1 MAASPRWRVV
11 RFALPADPRLDERLR
26 SEPDIELTVA
36 PFPKTPEEVLVALK
50 DADLYHVA
58 SARNEMSTHT
68 FVTADLLAK
77 FPQLLAVSSYGAGY
91 DSIDVAACT
100 RAGVAVM
107 CQAGANRDSVAE
119 HTLGLILAVVH
130 RIGEQDRRMRV
141 EKLTRRED
149 LMGREVKG
157 MTLGLVGI
165 GQVGTR
171 VAEMAPVFGMKVIAT
186 DPFVSPEEIRRRGA
200 EPVSLEDLIARSD
213 IVSLHCPREKTTLG
227 MFGAPQFT
235 RMKRGAYFVTTARGG
250 IHDERALAD
259 ALASGHLAGAGVD
272 VWEPE
277 PPALDNPLLKLPNVI
292 ASFHTAGVTHEA
304 RRNIAT
310 MGSDQIVRTL
320 RGERPPRLVNP
331 AVWEAFRARWAARA
345 KAVSPANSPG

>member
-1 MAASPRWRVV
+1 MAGRRWRVV
-11 RFALPADPRLDERLR
+11 RFALAADPKLDERLR

-36 PFPKTPEEVLVALK
+36 PFPKTPEDVTTALA
-50 DADLYHVA
+50 DADVYHVA

-68 FVTADLLAK
+68 FVTAEFLSK
-77 FPQLLAVSSYGAGY
+77 FPKLLAVSTYGAGY
-91 DSIDVAACT
+91 DSVDVEACT

-119 HTLGLILAVVH
+119 HTLALLLSVVH

-165 GQVGTR
+165 GHVGTR
-171 VAEMAPVFGMKVIAT
+171 VAEMAPVFGMNVIAT
-186 DPFVSPEEIRRRGA
+186 DPFVEPEEIRRRGA

-213 IVSLHCPREKTTLG
+213 IVSLHCPRDKTTIG
-227 MFGAPQFT
+227 MFGAAQFAA
-235 RMKRGAYFVTTARGG
+235 MKRGAYFVTTARGG
-250 IHDERALAD
+250 IHDERALAE
-259 ALASGHLAGAGVD
+259 ALSSGHLAGAGVD

-277 PPALDNPLLKLPNVI
+277 PPLLDNPLLQHPKAI

-310 MGSDQIVRTL
+310 MGSDQIVRFV

-331 AVWEAFRARWAARA
+331 EVWDRVRARHAERA
-345 KAVSPANSPG
+345 GN

>member
-1 MAASPRWRVV
+1 MTRWRVV
-11 RFALPADPRLDERLR
+11 RFALAADPALDARLR

-36 PFPKTPEEVLVALK
+36 PFPKRPEDVTEALK
-50 DADLYHVA
+50 DADVYHVA

-68 FVTADLLAK
+68 FVTPEFLQK
-77 FPQLLAVSSYGAGY
+77 FPNLLAVSTYGAGY
-91 DSIDVAACT
+91 DSVDVEACT

-119 HTLGLILAVVH
+119 HTIALLLSVVH

-141 EKLTRRED
+141 EKLTKRED
-149 LMGREVKG
+149 IMGHEVKG
-157 MTLGLVGI
+157 MTLGLVGM

-186 DPFVSPEEIRRRGA
+186 DPFVAPEEIRRRGA
-200 EPVSLEDLIARSD
+200 EPVSLDDLIARAD
-213 IVSLHCPREKTTLG
+213 IVSLHCPRDKTTIG
-227 MFGAPQFT
+227 MFGAAQFA

-250 IHDERALAD
+250 IHDERALAE
-259 ALASGHLAGAGVD
+259 ALSSGHLAGAGVD

-277 PPALDNPLLKLPNVI
+277 PPPLDSPLLQRPNVI
-292 ASFHTAGVTHEA
+292 ASFHTAGVTYEA

-310 MGSDQIVRTL
+310 MGSDQIVRFV
-320 RGERPPRLVNP
+320 RGEKPPRLVNP
-331 AVWEAFRARWAARA
+331 EAWDRVRARYAERAA
-345 KAVSPANSPG
+345 KP

>member
-1 MAASPRWRVV
+1 MTRWRVV
-11 RFALPADPRLDERLR
+11 RFALAADPKLDERLR

-36 PFPKTPEEVLVALK
+36 PFPKRPEDVTAALA
-50 DADLYHVA
+50 DADVYHVA

-68 FVTADLLAK
+68 FVTEDFLAK
-77 FPQLLAVSSYGAGY
+77 FPKLLAVSTYGAGY
-91 DSIDVAACT
+91 DSVDVEACT

-119 HTLGLILAVVH
+119 HTIALLLSVVH

-149 LMGREVKG
+149 IMGREVKG
-157 MTLGLVGI
+157 MTLGLVGM

-171 VAEMAPVFGMKVIAT
+171 VAEMAPAFGMNVIAT
-186 DPFVSPEEIRRRGA
+186 DPFVAPAEIRRRGA
-200 EPVSLEDLIARSD
+200 EPVSLDELIARSD
-213 IVSLHCPREKTTLG
+213 IVSLHCPRDKTTIG
-227 MFGAPQFT
+227 MFGAKQFAA
-235 RMKRGAYFVTTARGG
+235 MKRGAYFVTTARGG
-250 IHDERALAD
+250 IHDERALAE

-277 PPALDNPLLKLPNVI
+277 PPALDNPLLQRPNVI

-310 MGSDQIVRTL
+310 MGSDQIVRFV
-320 RGERPPRLVNP
+320 RGEKPPRLVNP
-331 AVWEAFRARWAARA
+331 EVWERVRARYAERA
-345 KAVSPANSPG
+345 GKP

>member
-1 MAASPRWRVV
+1 
-11 RFALPADPRLDERLR
+11 
-26 SEPDIELTVA
+26 
-36 PFPKTPEEVLVALK
+36 
-50 DADLYHVA
+50 
-58 SARNEMSTHT
+58 
-68 FVTADLLAK
+68 
-77 FPQLLAVSSYGAGY
+77 
-91 DSIDVAACT
+91 
-100 RAGVAVM
+100 
-107 CQAGANRDSVAE
+107 
-119 HTLGLILAVVH
+119 
-130 RIGEQDRRMRV
+130 
-141 EKLTRRED
+141 
-149 LMGREVKG
+149 MGREVKG

-165 GQVGTR
+165 GQVGMR
-171 VAEMAPVFGMKVIAT
+171 VAEMAPVFGMKVVAT
-186 DPFVSPEEIRRRGA
+186 DPFVAPGEIRRRGA
-200 EPVSLEDLIARSD
+200 EAVSLEELIARSD

-227 MFGAPQFT
+227 MFGAPQFA

-310 MGSDQIVRTL
+310 MGSDQIVRAL

-331 AVWEAFRARWAARA
+331 EVWEAFRARWAARA

>member
-1 MAASPRWRVV
+1 MARWRVV
-11 RFALPADPRLDERLR
+11 RFALAADPKLDERLR

-36 PFPKTPEEVLVALK
+36 PFPKRPEDVDAALAN
-50 DADLYHVA
+50 ADVYHVA

-68 FVTADLLAK
+68 FVTPDFLAK
-77 FPQLLAVSSYGAGY
+77 FPNLLAVSTYGAGY
-91 DSIDVAACT
+91 DSVDVEACT

-119 HTLGLILAVVH
+119 HTMALLLSIVH

-141 EKLTRRED
+141 ERLTKRED
-149 LMGREVKG
+149 IMGREVKG
-157 MTLGLVGI
+157 MTLGLVGM

-171 VAEMAPVFGMKVIAT
+171 VAEMAPVFGMKLIAT
-186 DPFVSPEEIRRRGA
+186 DPFVAPEEIRRRGA
-200 EPVSLEDLIARSD
+200 EPVSLDDLIARSD
-213 IVSLHCPREKTTLG
+213 IVSLHCPRDKTTIG
-227 MFGAPQFT
+227 MFGAAQFA

-250 IHDERALAD
+250 IHDEHALAD
-259 ALASGHLAGAGVD
+259 ALSSGHLAGAGVD

-277 PPALDNPLLKLPNVI
+277 PPPLDSPLLQHPKVI

-310 MGSDQIVRTL
+310 MGSDQIVRL
-320 RGERPPRLVNP
+320 VRGEKPPRLVNP
-331 AVWEAFRARWAARA
+331 EVWERFRERFAARA
-345 KAVSPANSPG
+345 GKP

>member
-1 MAASPRWRVV
+1 MAGNARWRVV
-11 RFALPADPRLDERLR
+11 RFALWVNPVFDERLR
-26 SEPDIELTVA
+26 SEPDIELTIA
-36 PFPKTPEEVLVALK
+36 PFPKSPEDVAAALG
-50 DADLYHVA
+50 DADVYHVA
-58 SARNEMSTHT
+58 SARNEMSKHI
-68 FVTADLLAK
+68 FVTAEFLAR

-119 HTLGLILAVVH
+119 HTMALLLSVVH

-149 LMGREVKG
+149 IMGREVKG
-157 MTLGLVGI
+157 MTLGLVGM

-171 VAEMAPVFGMKVIAT
+171 VAEMAPAFGMNVIAT
-186 DPFVSPEEIRRRGA
+186 DPFVAPEEIRRRGA

-213 IVSLHCPREKTTLG
+213 IVSLHCPRDKTTIG
-227 MFGAPQFT
+227 MFGAAQFAA
-235 RMKRGAYFVTTARGG
+235 MKRGAYFVTTARGG
-250 IHDERALAD
+250 IHDERALAE

-277 PPALDNPLLKLPNVI
+277 PPLLDNPLLQRPNVI

-310 MGSDQIVRTL
+310 MGSDQIVRFV
-320 RGERPPRLVNP
+320 RGEKPPRLVNP
-331 AVWEAFRARWAARA
+331 EVWDRVRARHAERA
-345 KAVSPANSPG
+345 KN